1 MNWGIKIIIGM
12 AIAMAAV
19 VATGVYM
26 VSQDSDTL
34 EEADYYEKGLSYD
47 LAYNKKQNVVLNNA
61 PIIVS
66 VEQDSLSIAFA
77 DKINTGIIYFKRPSD
92 SDLDKAVHFAT
103 AKSFYKI
110 SLKDFKKGLW
120 HVAVD
125 WKNKDTPYLQER
137 SIYIN

>member
-12 AIAMAAV
+12 AMAMAAV
-19 VATGVYM
+19 VATGIYM
-26 VSQDSDTL
+26 VNQNSDTL

-61 PIIVS
+61 PITVS
-66 VEQDSLSIAFA
+66 IKQDSLSITFA
-77 DKINTGIIYFKRPSD
+77 DNMNSGIIYFKRPSD
-92 SDLDKAVHFAT
+92 SDLDRIVRFTT

-110 SLKDFKKGLW
+110 SLKGFKKGLW
-120 HVAVD
+120 HMAVD
-125 WKNKDTPYLQER
+125 WKNDDTPYLQER